1 MDAIMSLTSNLQT
14 LCEGMHTNLG
24 RNHVTAQFGQSLQLW
39 DNERICSGRAA
50 PFASAPTSIF
60 ALLSVKIYLIIQQN
74 LGS

>member
-74 LGS
+74 LGF